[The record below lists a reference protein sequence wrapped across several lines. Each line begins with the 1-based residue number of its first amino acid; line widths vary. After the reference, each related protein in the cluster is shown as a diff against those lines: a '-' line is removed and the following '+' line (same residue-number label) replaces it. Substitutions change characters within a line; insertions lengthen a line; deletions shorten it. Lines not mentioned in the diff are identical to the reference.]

1 MVMRELEGFAFG
13 LADGIICFLAIII
26 GVLAATG
33 SAKLVIIAA
42 IVGGIADAFGNS
54 IGFYISQKMEKGVQT
69 HDRKMKKTNF
79 VHSEKEVIMNGV
91 FSFIST
97 VLVLVM
103 VIAPFFFLDMWEAA
117 TVSTA
122 ISILMLAGIGYYTAG
137 LSGESKLKTAL
148 TFVFL
153 GMLGAFASWLVGS
166 WLKTAFA

>member
-1 MVMRELEGFAFG
+1 MAMRELEGFAFG

-42 IVGGIADAFGNS
+42 IVGGVADAFGNS

-69 HDRKMKKTNF
+69 RDRKMKKTDF

-97 VLVLVM
+97 VAVLVIVVM
-103 VIAPFFFLDMWEAA
+103 PFLFLDLMAA
-117 TVSTA
+117 AAVSTS
-122 ISILMLAGIGYYTAG
+122 ISIVMLAGIGVYAAE
-137 LSGESKLKTAL
+137 LAEESKAKTAL
-148 TFVFL
+148 TFVIL
-153 GMLGAFASWLVGS
+153 ALLGAAASWFIGG
-166 WLKTAFA
+166 WLKTLLA